1 MNRTESFEILVA
13 DDDPI
18 TRRLLESGLKKWE
31 YRFRVVQ
38 NGEEAWAFL
47 SQAETSILAV
57 LDWMMPG
64 LEGIEVCRRLR
75 EIKDGPYIYVILL
88 TAKKEK
94 EDIAAGLDAGAD
106 DYLVKPF
113 NQTELHARIRVGLR
127 LLDLQ
132 NSLKEHVCRLEEAL
146 SRVKHLHG
154 LLPICAYCKRVR
166 TDQDYW
172 NEVEEYIAEHTEVR
186 FSHGI
191 CPECYE
197 KIIKPQLGKSSQHR
211 TVLDKAN

>member
-1 MNRTESFEILVA
+1 MGAKDILVA

-18 TRRLLESGLKKWE
+18 TRRLLESGLTKWN

-38 NGEEAWAFL
+38 NGEEAW
-47 SQAETSILAV
+47 SILRSSEQSLLAI

-64 LEGIEVCRRLR
+64 MEGVEVCRRLR
-75 EIKDGPYIYVILL
+75 EIEDGPYIYVILL

-113 NQTELHARIRVGLR
+113 SRTELHARIRVGQR

-132 NSLKEHVCRLEEAL
+132 NSLKEHVSRLEEAL
-146 SRVKHLHG
+146 SRVKRLHG

-172 NEVEEYIAEHTEVR
+172 DEVEKYIAEHTEVR

-197 KIIKPQLGKSSQHR
+197 KVIKPQLGKSSPR
-211 TVLDKAN
+211 TVLSDKAN

>member
-1 MNRTESFEILVA
+1 MSNEEAIDILVA

-18 TRRLLESGLKKWE
+18 YRRLLESGLKKGN
-31 YRFRVVQ
+31 YRFTIVE
-38 NGEEAWAFL
+38 NGEEAWSL
-47 SQAETSILAV
+47 MRETDHSLLAI

-64 LEGIEVCRRLR
+64 LEGVEVCRRLR
-75 EIKDGPYIYVILL
+75 EVKDGPYIYVILL

-113 NQTELHARIRVGLR
+113 DQTELHARIRVGLR

-146 SRVKHLHG
+146 SRVKRLHG

-172 NEVEEYIAEHTEVR
+172 DEVEEYIAEHTEVR

-197 KIIKPQLGKSSQHR
+197 KIIKPQLGKSTSKRLLHEEA
-211 TVLDKAN
+211 K